1 MFLELI
7 GTVFA
12 GIAAAGVVM
21 LLNRVTGG
29 HLPRWAAPVGAGLAM
44 LAMTVSMEY
53 SWYSRTIATLP
64 EGVEVAETV
73 EKKSLYQPWTYVV
86 PYVSRFVA
94 VDAASIKRHSDR
106 PDQRIVDLYFFGR
119 WSPLRK
125 MPVAFDCATSR
136 SAVLSSE
143 TQFGSDG
150 DIVNADWRD
159 VGEDAVVLNA
169 ACKVS

>member
-12 GIAAAGVVM
+12 GIATAGLVM
-21 LLNRVTGG
+21 LLNRFTGG
-29 HLPRWAAPVGAGLAM
+29 RLPRWASPVAAGLAM
-44 LAMTVSMEY
+44 IFMTISMEY

-64 EGVEVAETV
+64 PDVEVAETV

-94 VDAASIKRHSDR
+94 VDAASLKRHPDR
-106 PDQRIVDLYFFGR
+106 PDQRIIDLYFFGR

-136 SAVLSSE
+136 SSVLSSD
-143 TQFGSDG
+143 TQFGTDG

-159 VGEDAVVLNA
+159 VGKDAAVLNA
-169 ACKVS
+169 VCKVS

>member
-12 GIAAAGVVM
+12 GIAAAGLVM

-29 HLPRWAAPVGAGLAM
+29 RLPRWAAPVSAGLAM
-44 LAMTVSMEY
+44 IAMTISMEY
-53 SWYSRTIATLP
+53 SWYSRTLASLP
-64 EGVEVAETV
+64 DDVEVAETV
-73 EKKSLYQPWTYVV
+73 EKKSFYQPWTYVV

-94 VDAASIKRHSDR
+94 VDAASIKRHPDR

-125 MPVAFDCATSR
+125 MPVAFDCAKSR
-136 SAVLSSE
+136 SAVLSGD
-143 TQFGSDG
+143 TQFGNDG

-159 VGEDAVVLNA
+159 VGDDAAVLDT
-169 ACKVS
+169 ACKVP

>member
-12 GIAAAGVVM
+12 GIAAAGLVM

-29 HLPRWAAPVGAGLAM
+29 RLPRWAAPVAAGLAM
-44 LAMTVSMEY
+44 ITMTISMEY

-64 EGVEVAETV
+64 EDVEVAETV
-73 EKKSLYQPWTYVV
+73 EKKSFYQPWTYVV
-86 PYVSRFVA
+86 PYISRFVA
-94 VDAASIKRHSDR
+94 VDNASVKRHPER

-136 SAVLSSE
+136 SAVLSSD
-143 TQFGSDG
+143 TQFASNG
-150 DIVNADWRD
+150 DIVDADWRN